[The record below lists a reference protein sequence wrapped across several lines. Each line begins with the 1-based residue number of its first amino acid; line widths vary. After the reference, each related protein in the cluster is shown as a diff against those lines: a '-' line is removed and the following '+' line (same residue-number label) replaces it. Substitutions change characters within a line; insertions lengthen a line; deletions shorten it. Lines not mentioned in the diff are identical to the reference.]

1 MSSPELLPFS
11 GEHLDAAGELLAARH
26 RRHRA
31 AEPLLPARFEDAK
44 AARAEIETAWRKD
57 DAAGAVALQGGRIV
71 GYLVGA
77 PDDEAHWGGGNVW
90 VGLAGH
96 AGEDAE
102 IARDLYAVAAER
114 WVDAGRSRHYVMAPA
129 SERELL
135 ESWYRLSFGQQHAHG
150 ISEVRDEPW
159 PESVRETE
167 PRDVDGVLELAPLI
181 RRQHAAAPVFSARR
195 YVERSEEMRAV
206 VEEEIADDEV
216 GTLVAEVEGRI
227 VGGFV
232 VAPVE
237 RSGNVVH
244 GHGSLARP
252 ERSCYLA
259 WAATLPEA
267 RGSGA
272 GVALTQASFAWARR
286 AGYETMVTDWRVT
299 NLLASRFWPRRGFR
313 TTFLRLYRSIP

>member
-1 MSSPELLPFS
+1 
-11 GEHLDAAGELLAARH
+11 
-26 RRHRA
+26 
-31 AEPLLPARFEDAK
+31 LPARFEDAK

-57 DAAGAVALQGGRIV
+57 HAAGAVALQGGRIV

-96 AGEDAE
+96 AVEDAE
-102 IARDLYAVAAER
+102 TARDLYAVAAQR
-114 WVDAGRSRHYVMAPA
+114 G
-129 SERELL
+129 
-135 ESWYRLSFGQQHAHG
+135 
-150 ISEVRDEPW
+150 EV
-159 PESVRETE
+159 
-167 PRDVDGVLELAPLI
+167 
-181 RRQHAAAPVFSARR
+181 
-195 YVERSEEMRAV
+195 
-206 VEEEIADDEV
+206 ADDEV

-286 AGYETMVTDWRVT
+286 AGYETM
-299 NLLASRFWPRRGFR
+299 
-313 TTFLRLYRSIP
+313 